1 MRGAAGSLDCVFPYS
16 DADGTE
22 PNSAARQ
29 MRLDLDD
36 AETAA
41 LRVGRLL
48 FKTICESLEP
58 GSQGQKLILAA
69 DVVSQLGRR

>member
-1 MRGAAGSLDCVFPYS
+1 
-16 DADGTE
+16 
-22 PNSAARQ
+22 